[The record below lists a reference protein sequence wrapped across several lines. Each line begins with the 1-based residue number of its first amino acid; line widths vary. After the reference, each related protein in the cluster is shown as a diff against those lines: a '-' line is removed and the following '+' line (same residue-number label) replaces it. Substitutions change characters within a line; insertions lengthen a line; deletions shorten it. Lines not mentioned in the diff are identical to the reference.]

1 MLEARGYDFVAFHQ
15 NGTGGNAMED
25 MPSEGFFAASLD
37 NNLHEIGDRYVGG
50 LHGDESPTAHY
61 P

>member
-1 MLEARGYDFVAFHQ
+1 
-15 NGTGGNAMED
+15 MED